1 MAETSITIPNIRY
14 VVDSGNPK
22 PTPNLI
28 PIAIPIPNPN
38 PIPNPTLV
46 TQILPRFTSCFA
58 QLAEGV
64 APNGHSM
71 ESWLQDLTAEMQ
83 ASIEKHLSKV
93 FKEDG

>member
-1 MAETSITIPNIRY
+1 MGLGKGKDALDTQVTLTLSIT
-14 VVDSGNPK
+14 
-22 PTPNLI
+22 
-28 PIAIPIPNPN
+28 
-38 PIPNPTLV
+38 PTLSLSLSLTLTLTLTLPS

>member
-1 MAETSITIPNIRY
+1 MATCKAPLPREKISN
-14 VVDSGNPK
+14 VLEG
-22 PTPNLI
+22 
-28 PIAIPIPNPN
+28 
-38 PIPNPTLV
+38 
-46 TQILPRFTSCFA
+46 QILPRFTSCFA

>member
-1 MAETSITIPNIRY
+1 
-14 VVDSGNPK
+14 
-22 PTPNLI
+22 
-28 PIAIPIPNPN
+28 
-38 PIPNPTLV
+38 V

>member
-1 MAETSITIPNIRY
+1 MAACKAPLPREKIKG
-14 VVDSGNPK
+14 V
-22 PTPNLI
+22 LE
-28 PIAIPIPNPN
+28 
-38 PIPNPTLV
+38 

>member
-1 MAETSITIPNIRY
+1 VSFGAQVAACKAPLPQGKIKDVLE
-14 VVDSGNPK
+14 
-22 PTPNLI
+22 
-28 PIAIPIPNPN
+28 
-38 PIPNPTLV
+38 

-64 APNGHSM
+64 APNGNSM
-71 ESWLQDLTAEMQ
+71 ESWLQNLTAEMQ